1 MTEKGINALNVS
13 LKRGI
18 LWILLLLC
26 AGSVSAQSGLYLP
39 TDKPVRNMQKALVN
53 PEAFHLLLCLRGEET
68 SYSEADLDL
77 LDSVYAIAFA
87 VENPNLYT
95 MSIEGY
101 GGDDEQ
107 VTQQRMDAVYRYFAM
122 RCHAQF
128 PIRYARN
135 PIRCSCKGDTVEV
148 LRFEVPV
155 ATAAYNYS
163 ELPESRRLLNKS
175 IDLKNSVLVTFRN
188 NPDECVG
195 SARGCYIPT
204 EDSTV
209 YGYYASLLLSKGSVY
224 SVENTKDTCPNG
236 LNIKID
242 DYLDYRYIVE
252 RYHLIPHRKQ
262 ILAMAGYIVVSGQW
276 PVVSD
281 SCTEPQKDSIF
292 VRIPVTQE
300 QLDAKLKFFAKV
312 RTSYGLEYKQ
322 LPTRKMPGKGAL
334 ALQAPVNIT
343 QLDTIYVGKRIQEK
357 EVSKYFYEVDSP
369 TEAASFSIGNRFY
382 VASRPGKDGRPE
394 LKKALRQL
402 FRIIPDQ
409 EEEDLPSE
417 KMRTPKGEEI
427 IED

>member
-77 LDSVYAIAFA
+77 LDSAYAIAFA

-343 QLDTIYVGKRIQEK
+343 QLDTIYVGKRIQDK

-409 EEEDLPSE
+409 EEDDLPSE